1 MRIVSLNA
9 WGGAVWEQLSAWVE
23 QAAFDVLCLQ
33 EVTRRIAP
41 SPDWLIYRDPYRR
54 LDQRADL
61 FGDISRLLP
70 DWQATFAP
78 ATRGLLEDAAGRP
91 VWSEHGLAC
100 WVAPQLSVTGR
111 WQDFVHGQFRAGGWG
126 PEPVPRAVQM
136 QRIASGGAAL
146 VVAHLHGLR
155 DPNGKGDTPD
165 RDTQAASLRRQL
177 REFRNG
183 NETVVVAGD
192 FNLLPD
198 STTFD
203 VLAAE
208 GLIEL
213 VTTRGHSDTR
223 TVLYPKAQRHANYC
237 FVSDPDRVIAFDVPA
252 TPVMSDHRPMILDL
266 TI

>member
-9 WGGAVWEQLSAWVE
+9 RGGAVWEQLSAWVE

-54 LDQRADL
+54 LDQRANL
-61 FGDISRLLP
+61 FG
-70 DWQATFAP
+70 
-78 ATRGLLEDAAGRP
+78 
-91 VWSEHGLAC
+91 
-100 WVAPQLSVTGR
+100 
-111 WQDFVHGQFRAGGWG
+111 
-126 PEPVPRAVQM
+126 
-136 QRIASGGAAL
+136 
-146 VVAHLHGLR
+146 AHLHGLR

-165 RDTQAASLRRQL
+165 RDTQAASLRRQI

-183 NETVVVAGD
+183 NETVVIAGD

-198 STTFD
+198 SPTFD